1 MKRTLSIFLTA
12 VMSVIAL
19 DQGSKWL
26 AQFLGLQITYNTGV
40 AFGAFAALDQGVL
53 LISIL
58 VIGGV
63 TWWVLKQSDQLTLL
77 LGGIF
82 VGAGLSNV
90 LDRLWYEG
98 VRDWMYVPIL
108 NVHNNLADWL
118 LSLVVVVVILQEI
131 RQVLSQRKVKK

>member
-53 LISIL
+53 LVSIL